1 MSASAVGA
9 HAIKQISPA
18 HIPNSAVLHSIA
30 LLHMLC
36 SLVMDPELRELYNIT
51 VDRIEKAGL
60 LQSTSAGKPRASGLA
75 VEFSRGGFS
84 VGPPVSPQLWSTPPL
99 CQEKGTVEGTSGIR
113 SVATVCSGLSAP
125 GAAWP
130 ILCLLES

>member
-51 VDRIEKAGL
+51 VDRIEKAGF

-75 VEFSRGGFS
+75 VEFSRGGVS
-84 VGPPVSPQLWSTPPL
+84 VGPAVSRNSGARHLSVRRRAPSRAPAAAFVQLPQFAVGFRHLGL
-99 CQEKGTVEGTSGIR
+99 HGQFC
-113 SVATVCSGLSAP
+113 VC
-125 GAAWP
+125 
-130 ILCLLES
+130 